1 MWKKLTYFLFAV
13 VPEKVLETVETVIRV
28 AKEGKTTLFKASDV
42 LELTTDAYQYARRAC
57 IDDFELER
65 ESGAVLRNYDDVFKR
80 MIQNR
85 IETKVDDAE
94 EDLRDCRD
102 LLSGYSLLICTPRQ
116 EFSD

>member
-1 MWKKLTYFLFAV
+1 MR
-13 VPEKVLETVETVIRV
+13 ETVETVIRV

-42 LELTTDAYQYARRAC
+42 LELTADAYQYARRAY

-65 ESGAVLRNYDDVFKR
+65 ESGAVLRNYDDAFKR

-102 LLSGYSLLICTPRQ
+102 LLSESLLVCTPWGKM
-116 EFSD
+116 